1 MQWIHNQAVAKTA
14 SGAVCSGL
22 SPRASPWMRR
32 QPGMAQLAPSALP
45 LPDTFL
51 SPALL
56 QAFASGLGLA
66 GA

>member
-1 MQWIHNQAVAKTA
+1 
-14 SGAVCSGL
+14 
-22 SPRASPWMRR
+22 
-32 QPGMAQLAPSALP
+32 MAQLAPSALP